1 MPFTTPTIE
10 AIALK
15 VPAIFFDSMGIF
27 PNNYFSDVNGL
38 YIDNY
43 QLFKNFLEKVIF
55 NDLELKDFVKKA
67 SNFLGI
73 SDKLDGVGL

>member
-15 VPAIFFDSMGIF
+15 VPAIFFDSMGLF
-27 PNNYFSDVNGL
+27 PNNYFSDLNGL

-43 QLFKNFLEKVIF
+43 QLFKNFLKGYF
-55 NDLELKDFVKKA
+55 Q
-67 SNFLGI
+67 
-73 SDKLDGVGL
+73 